1 MSKYIGQYN
10 SITSLTGTDLF
21 LVQSGLTYYKLT
33 FNDLE
38 ANLDTLPSQTG
49 NNGKFLTTD
58 GTTASWATVNALPS
72 QTGNN
77 GKFLT
82 TDGSTA
88 SWATITTPTWGSITG
103 TLTAQTDLTTY
114 LSTNYQPLDATLT
127 ALAGL
132 ATGANKI
139 PYSTGTD
146 VFSQL
151 DLSTDANLGT
161 SDTTLS
167 SQKAI
172 KSYVDVNVVSAQVP
186 AKLFNYYNFI

>member
-1 MSKYIGQYN
+1 MTKPIIVLFMSKYIGQYN

-33 FNDLE
+33 FSDLE
-38 ANLDTLPSQTG
+38 ANLDTLPSQAG
-49 NNGKFLTTD
+49 NNGKYLTTD
-58 GTTASWATVNALPS
+58 GTTASWATVS
-72 QTGNN
+72 G
-77 GKFLT
+77 G
-82 TDGSTA
+82 
-88 SWATITTPTWGSITG
+88 TWGSITG

-151 DLSTDANLGT
+151 DFSTNTSLGT
-161 SDTTLS
+161 SDTTIP

-172 KSYVDVNVVSAQVP
+172 KSYVDINVVSAQVP

>member
-1 MSKYIGQYN
+1 MTKLFIVLFMSKYIGQYS
-10 SITSLTGTDLF
+10 SISSLSNTDLF

-33 FNDLE
+33 FSDLE

-49 NNGKFLTTD
+49 NNGKYLTTD
-58 GTTASWATVNALPS
+58 GTTASWATVS
-72 QTGNN
+72 G
-77 GKFLT
+77 G
-82 TDGSTA
+82 
-88 SWATITTPTWGSITG
+88 TWGSITG

-146 VFSQL
+146 VFGQL
-151 DLSTDANLGT
+151 DFSTNTSLGT
-161 SDTTLS
+161 SDITIP

-172 KSYVDVNVVSAQVP
+172 KAYVDVNIVAASVP

>member
-1 MSKYIGQYN
+1 MTKPIIVLFMSKYIGQYN

-33 FNDLE
+33 FSDLE

-49 NNGKFLTTD
+49 NNGKFLTTN
-58 GTTASWATVNALPS
+58 GT
-72 QTGNN
+72 
-77 GKFLT
+77 
-82 TDGSTA
+82 TA

-151 DLSTDANLGT
+151 DFSTNTSLGT
-161 SDTTLS
+161 SDTTIP

>member
-33 FNDLE
+33 FSDLE

-58 GTTASWATVNALPS
+58 GTTASWATVS
-72 QTGNN
+72 G
-77 GKFLT
+77 G
-82 TDGSTA
+82 
-88 SWATITTPTWGSITG
+88 TWGSITG

-161 SDTTLS
+161 SDTTIP